1 MDERIL
7 DDRDLRLGEDFPDLE
22 VALDREGR
30 SALAG
35 EVTRRLGL
43 ERLVRIEF
51 QGFLA
56 PLDARVDR
64 DAVLCPGSLNAG
76 FTKKA
81 GHVRVEQLLRS
92 VALDDTED
100 VQIIDRRR
108 RRPRRPK

>member
-7 DDRDLRLGEDFPDLE
+7 DDRDLRLGEGFPDPE

-43 ERLVRIEF
+43 ERLVRIEL

-64 DAVLCPGSLNAG
+64 DAVLRPGSLNAG
-76 FTKKA
+76 FAEKT
-81 GHVRVEQLLRS
+81 GHVGVEELLRG
-92 VALDDTED
+92 VALNDAED
-100 VQIIDRRR
+100 V
-108 RRPRRPK
+108 